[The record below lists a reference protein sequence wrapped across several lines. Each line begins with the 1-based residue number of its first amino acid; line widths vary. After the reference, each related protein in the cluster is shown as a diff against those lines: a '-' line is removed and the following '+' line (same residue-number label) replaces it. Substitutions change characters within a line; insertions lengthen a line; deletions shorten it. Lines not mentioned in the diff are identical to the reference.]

1 MCVRCLLSAGILLL
15 SVLNLFKGPNVCL
28 FVFLKLVALTTYFP
42 FPQFVSGGVRH
53 RGQDEQ
59 AHPPDGLQDACASVH
74 GEKPADRRGQR
85 L

>member
-1 MCVRCLLSAGILLL
+1 MCKMPFECRYFALKCPEFVQGAE
-15 SVLNLFKGPNVCL
+15 CL
-28 FVFLKLVALTTYFP
+28 FVCFFKLAALTTYFP